1 LGQHDPV
8 GWPRKLKFLWDK
20 LTLVPGSL
28 QLVAWDVPG
37 IKIHLGQVDPG
48 TRDDLTLG
56 QHGPHLLIA

>member
-1 LGQHDPV
+1 MAQEIKIPLGQVD
-8 GWPRKLKFLWDK
+8 
-20 LTLVPGSL
+20 PGSL